1 MPKYFL
7 HSHTVISSGCAAK
20 CSTARQSRVK
30 TGIILIS
37 FILAKT
43 DPSKY
48 AKIVPD
54 SDRHDRLGTKGS
66 DRCFGNVVLIVRN
79 TRKNASSKRLRPLII
94 SLTGG
99 FDIIV
104 LRYQGNYS
112 HNRFIFLADIQKILI
127 FYSCCYSHVIVSIN
141 IFRFQTSS
149 WTKQDILYEDV
160 TLCLGKCDE
169 QFPLFPDIW
178 EAKPWIAKITM
189 ICGKQVVCSRQSKKV
204 LLDVC

>member
-79 TRKNASSKRLRPLII
+79 TRKNASSKIRTPLII

-149 WTKQDILYEDV
+149 WKTRHTVWRCHFVFRKMWWAISTISGHLRGQAMNCKNKNDL
-160 TLCLGKCDE
+160 
-169 QFPLFPDIW
+169 W
-178 EAKPWIAKITM
+178 
-189 ICGKQVVCSRQSKKV
+189 
-204 LLDVC
+204 